1 MKKRKSPKD
10 SLQNKYLDGPTKNFL
25 FNCLILYLGLGPAS
39 SNSIDTESCE
49 VEGIHSLAAWK
60 CEAEDEND
68 CANGLAEQK
77 TLLTRFKLL
86 FGRTVD
92 SLPQ

>member
-1 MKKRKSPKD
+1 MVNMGWW
-10 SLQNKYLDGPTKNFL
+10 Q
-25 FNCLILYLGLGPAS
+25 S
-39 SNSIDTESCE
+39 SGIFNSIDTESCE

-60 CEAEDEND
+60 CEAEDEKD

-92 SLPQ
+92 SLRRDICAEKSAHSVRLLIASERDEDSGN

>member
-1 MKKRKSPKD
+1 MSRITTDKVGGSP
-10 SLQNKYLDGPTKNFL
+10 
-25 FNCLILYLGLGPAS
+25 PAS

-92 SLPQ
+92 SLRSDICAENPAQCETTHRFRRG